1 MRIASIRNVFFISKR
16 FLAKTG
22 TDVLPKRF
30 MLAVT
35 DEEGDYFSTFSMTRA
50 RLFWMISAALVL
62 CFVLMFL
69 ISLLSRH
76 ADQNLRSREMAR
88 KNEMLTQTFRL
99 WETRVQKLQTE
110 LKDVQRRNHQLR
122 TTAFLSLPDIEY
134 GIGGPESSMQSGL
147 LDFSETRTIE
157 WDLNRIEAEVRSL
170 ETSTAELENS
180 IQKKRQEILH
190 YPSIQPVRGGW
201 LSSSFGKRIDPF
213 TGKIEDHPGIDISI
227 EPGSK
232 VFASGAG
239 IVKEVN
245 TRYIPNKGYGI
256 YIVVDH
262 GQGYTTLYGH
272 LSKTFV
278 QRGQQV
284 KRWDLIGLSG
294 DTGKSTAPHLHYG
307 VSVNGVEKNPFNFL
321 LEE

>member
-1 MRIASIRNVFFISKR
+1 MNISKR

-22 TDVLPKRF
+22 TVVIPKRF
-30 MLAVT
+30 MLAIT

-50 RLFWMISAALVL
+50 RLFGLISAVVAA
-62 CFVLMFL
+62 CFVLVFL
-69 ISLLSRH
+69 LSLLSRR

-88 KNEMLTQTFRL
+88 KNELLTQTFKA

-134 GIGGPESSMQSGL
+134 GIGGPESSMKSGL
-147 LDFSETRTIE
+147 LDFSETQPIE
-157 WDLNRIEAEVRSL
+157 WDLSKIEAQVRAL
-170 ETSTAELENS
+170 ETSTSELENS
-180 IQKKRQEILH
+180 IQKKRLEILH

-245 TRYIPNKGYGI
+245 TRFIPKKGYGI
-256 YIVVDH
+256 YIVIDH
-262 GQGYTTLYGH
+262 GLGYETLYGH
-272 LSKTFV
+272 LSKTYV
-278 QRGQQV
+278 QKGQQV

-307 VSVNGVEKNPFNFL
+307 VSVNGVERNPFNFL

>member
-1 MRIASIRNVFFISKR
+1 
-16 FLAKTG
+16 
-22 TDVLPKRF
+22 
-30 MLAVT
+30 MLAIT

-50 RLFWMISAALVL
+50 RLFGMISAVVVS
-62 CFVLMFL
+62 CFVLVFL
-69 ISLLSRH
+69 ISLVSRR

-88 KNEMLTQTFRL
+88 KNELLMQKFKA

-134 GIGGPESSMQSGL
+134 GIGGPESSMKSGL
-147 LDFSETRTIE
+147 LDFSETQPID
-157 WDLNRIEAEVRSL
+157 WDLSKIEAQVRSL

-180 IQKKRQEILH
+180 IQKKRLEILH

-245 TRYIPNKGYGI
+245 TRFIPKKGYGI
-256 YIVVDH
+256 YIVIDH
-262 GQGYTTLYGH
+262 GLGYETLYGH
-272 LSKTFV
+272 LSKTYV
-278 QRGQQV
+278 QKGQQV

-307 VSVNGVEKNPFNFL
+307 VSVNGIERNPFNFL

>member
-1 MRIASIRNVFFISKR
+1 MI
-16 FLAKTG
+16 
-22 TDVLPKRF
+22 PKRF
-30 MLAVT
+30 MLAIT

-50 RLFWMISAALVL
+50 RLFGMISAVVVS
-62 CFVLMFL
+62 CFVLVFL
-69 ISLLSRH
+69 ISLVSRR

-88 KNEMLTQTFRL
+88 KNELLMQKFKA

-134 GIGGPESSMQSGL
+134 GIGGPESSMKSGL
-147 LDFSETRTIE
+147 LDFSETQPID
-157 WDLNRIEAEVRSL
+157 WDLSKIEAQVRSL

-180 IQKKRQEILH
+180 IQKKRLEILH

-245 TRYIPNKGYGI
+245 TRFIPKKGYGI
-256 YIVVDH
+256 YIVIDH
-262 GQGYTTLYGH
+262 GLGYETLYGH
-272 LSKTFV
+272 LSKTYV
-278 QRGQQV
+278 QKGQQV

-307 VSVNGVEKNPFNFL
+307 VSVNGIERNPFNFL